1 MASLTEVVNQL
12 KVQNNT
18 LESVNEAVVGML
30 KEDIAS
36 RKAEERGR
44 GAREEERRERAKVKS
59 APSSI
64 SGGFKQGAAAGL
76 GLGAL
81 SGLLG
86 LVGGGLAT
94 IFKALVP
101 GFVAAATTKGIL
113 TGAAGLFGKVIGRGF
128 LIGIMAT
135 WGETIFKKFLDSI
148 DPNDDSIFDLSEES
162 KTKFAGLL
170 NFATMGLLAA
180 GLFGRLISLKFRALL
195 AGGIIAGGFLYNALL
210 SKLDDS
216 VLEQK
221 FNETFN
227 IDFGGEIMA
236 GIGALVGTALTA
248 TILNSIRKRLGLAVL
263 GAAATP
269 ATAAAAADLSKADR
283 TKAVQKAAREGKLPK
298 GYKVQGIG
306 IAGPDGKLAKF
317 DDVFEAMQKQSK
329 LKLPIKGFGK
339 ALPFAG
345 LGFAGF
351 DALTDNEQV
360 EAMGKLGSFRST
372 LARTPADIVD
382 AITFLLAKGANLTNL
397 GVNKLFGQDV
407 MRTDIQGTNL
417 SEQMRQRQIETQKLL
432 NEYYEANPGPT
443 VALVEALTAALAA
456 NQSTSTPDRSV
467 ANAGFSG
474 GREAAIG
481 NTSDNNDKF
490 HEALGIE

>member
-1 MASLTEVVNQL
+1 MASLTEVVEQL

-18 LESVNEAVVGML
+18 LESVNSTVVAML
-30 KEDIAS
+30 KEDIAA
-36 RKAEERGR
+36 RKATERGKGKAEED
-44 GAREEERRERAKVKS
+44 RRERAKVRKKPKS
-59 APSSI
+59 I
-64 SGGFKQGAAAGL
+64 VGGLRQGVKEGL

-101 GFVAAATTKGIL
+101 GFVAAATTRGIL
-113 TGAAGLFGKVIGRGF
+113 TGAAGLFGKVIGRSF
-128 LIGIMAT
+128 LIGIMVT

-180 GLFGRLISLKFRALL
+180 GLFGRLISLKFKALL
-195 AGGIIAGGFLYNALL
+195 AGGIIVGGFLYNALL

-269 ATAAAAADLSKADR
+269 ATAAAAAGLSKADK
-283 TKAVQKAAREGKLPK
+283 TAAVQKAAREGKLPK

-329 LKLPIKGFGK
+329 LKLPIAGFGK

-360 EAMGKLGSFRST
+360 EAMGKLGSLGATISR
-372 LARTPADIVD
+372 APADIVD
-382 AITFLLAKGANLTNL
+382 AITFLLAGGANITNL
-397 GVNKLFGQDV
+397 GVNKLFGKDV
-407 MRTDIQGTNL
+407 MRTDLQGTNL

-456 NQSTSTPDRSV
+456 NQRTSTPEQRTNLTGRNKGRADRTRDPV
-467 ANAGFSG
+467 EKQA
-474 GREAAIG
+474 
-481 NTSDNNDKF
+481 
-490 HEALGIE
+490 EALAIE